1 LKTRIILETK
11 LLREDLSTLHL
22 EIQIKIQ
29 MLFRKKWNSKSES
42 LMIFLKE
49 EKIDNN
55 KIKNKKRKMIKRKM
69 EMEKMRQMRNSILI
83 STAENII

>member
-1 LKTRIILETK
+1 
-11 LLREDLSTLHL
+11 
-22 EIQIKIQ
+22 
-29 MLFRKKWNSKSES
+29 MLFTKKWNSKSES

>member
-1 LKTRIILETK
+1 
-11 LLREDLSTLHL
+11 
-22 EIQIKIQ
+22 
-29 MLFRKKWNSKSES
+29 
-42 LMIFLKE
+42 MICLKE